1 MLQLKAFSSI
11 GVFTVT
17 SVTEIK
23 NIDEMYCFS
32 CYGFIYLS
40 VTDCNKERN
49 IMKKEKSPYDQAV
62 QYLSQVQYIDEMIG
76 EKQDIIE
83 SMRSSITG
91 TSASVEG
98 ERVQTSP
105 KDRLGE
111 TCVKIVDLCTQMQ
124 DDIDKL
130 LEMKTEVIQTID
142 QYVTDLK
149 ARKLLYLRYIKYMNI
164 ETAAHEMR
172 LSRRTAY
179 NLHKIAIISISAK
192 FKGNLK

>member
-1 MLQLKAFSSI
+1 
-11 GVFTVT
+11 
-17 SVTEIK
+17 
-23 NIDEMYCFS
+23 MYCFS

-40 VTDCNKERN
+40 VTGCNKERS
-49 IMKKEKSPYDQAV
+49 IMKKDKSPYDQAIH
-62 QYLSQVQYIDEMIG
+62 YLIQLEYIDDMIN
-76 EKQDIIE
+76 EKKDIIE

-149 ARKLLYLRYIKYMNI
+149 ARKLLYLRYIKYMSI

-172 LSRRTAY
+172 LSRATAY
-179 NLHKIAIISISAK
+179 KMHKAAVISISQK
-192 FKGNLK
+192 FQCEKK

>member
-1 MLQLKAFSSI
+1 MKKIYSSI

>member
-1 MLQLKAFSSI
+1 
-11 GVFTVT
+11 
-17 SVTEIK
+17 
-23 NIDEMYCFS
+23 
-32 CYGFIYLS
+32 
-40 VTDCNKERN
+40 
-49 IMKKEKSPYDQAV
+49 MKKEKSPYDQAV
-62 QYLSQVQYIDEMIG
+62 HYLIQLEYIDDMIN
-76 EKQDIIE
+76 EKKDIIE

-149 ARKLLYLRYIKYMNI
+149 ARKLLYLRYIKYMSI

-172 LSRRTAY
+172 LSRATAY
-179 NLHKIAIISISAK
+179 KMHKAAVISISQK
-192 FKGNLK
+192 FQCEKK